1 MKTHLI
7 FYQITILCIF
17 INSCDTGYKE
27 EFSNYSIVLKEVT
40 PITSPTSD
48 NTPNYTFSSSKTG
61 AITYSGSCS
70 SSTTS
75 AIAGNNTIT
84 LNTLFDGT
92 YTDCI
97 IIVSNVM
104 SDSGDNITSS
114 LSISPFTVDTVDE
127 SIEEVT
133 AVTTP
138 TNDTTPNYTFS
149 SIEAGTITYGGSC
162 SSSTTSAIVGNNTIT
177 FNTLS
182 EGTYAN
188 CTITVTNNSGNIAI
202 LSISTFVIDTT
213 APSVSSFTLDDTVLK
228 IGDTPTVSLVFSE
241 AVTSFSTDNI
251 STAAAEGSL
260 GTMSTSDNITWTGTF
275 TPASNTEDTN
285 NYLSLLVGYTDIA
298 GNQGPAIMSGVAGVS
313 TVFIVDTIAP
323 TVNTFTLN
331 DTALKIGDTA
341 TVTLSFSEAVDSFSS
356 SADITVANGALA
368 TMTSSDNITW
378 SGIFTP
384 TTDTEDATNTL
395 SLATSYTDIAGNTG
409 TASTTSN
416 YEVETLAPTVSSF
429 TLDDTKLKP
438 GDNATV
444 TLVFSEVITSFS
456 SIEDIT
462 ATNGALANT
471 MTSSDNRTWTGIFMP
486 SFPVEDWSNTLTL
499 SPYYED
505 MAGNSGIVGASTNYM
520 VDDNDPSVSSFSL
533 DDTALKSGDTPT
545 VTLVFSEPV
554 ASFSSNDD
562 ISVTNANGVLASM
575 SSTDNITWTGTFT
588 PSSNIEDETNTL
600 SLANSWTDV
609 VGNTGAT
616 ATTSNYEVE
625 TLAPSANSFTF
636 SVTQGTSYTDTS
648 GNTTP
653 GFKVG
658 DNATVTLVFR
668 EPVTFFSSDD
678 DISHPYG
685 DLTTMTSTDNITW
698 TGIFTATSNS
708 QDYSNRFSLATS
720 YNDVAGNTGTAST
733 SSYYIVDTKDPLVSS
748 FSPVDGRCFPVT
760 DNISVTFD
768 SPMNTSYITTTTS
781 DTTCRAET
789 IKVSSDNFSTCVRM
803 SSEPVASNSNQT
815 FTLDPVDTLSHNTT
829 YIINVSSGV
838 IKDVFDNTRSV
849 EDNSSFKSSSKPSYS
864 LDSGIFMAV
873 GYYGKIFRSNDN
885 GSSWDNETCEFLTTI
900 QEASFGNNTFV
911 VVGNSGNIL
920 KSTDNGSSFSSVSPY
935 NSNHS
940 LGVAFGNNTFVGVS
954 SSGKIGR
961 STDNGT
967 SFSSVSNSTSKHLY
981 GISFGNNVFLVVGQ
995 DGKII
1000 RSTDDGS
1007 TWNSMISPI
1016 SNTLRGVTFGNN
1028 TSVAVGHNGKI
1039 IRSSDNGSSWDNAT
1053 SPTSNHLYDV
1063 TFGNNTFIGVGQ
1075 NGKIVKSTDNG
1086 SSFSYSTN
1094 NTTSHLY
1101 GVTFGNNTF
1110 VAVGQGGRIVK
1121 SIDNGSTWNSTTSPT
1136 VHNLLGVTFGE

>member
-1 MKTHLI
+1 M
-7 FYQITILCIF
+7 
-17 INSCDTGYKE
+17 
-27 EFSNYSIVLKEVT
+27 
-40 PITSPTSD
+40 
-48 NTPNYTFSSSKTG
+48 
-61 AITYSGSCS
+61 
-70 SSTTS
+70 
-75 AIAGNNTIT
+75 
-84 LNTLFDGT
+84 
-92 YTDCI
+92 
-97 IIVSNVM
+97 
-104 SDSGDNITSS
+104 
-114 LSISPFTVDTVDE
+114 SIS
-127 SIEEVT
+127 S
-133 AVTTP
+133 
-138 TNDTTPNYTFS
+138 
-149 SIEAGTITYGGSC
+149 
-162 SSSTTSAIVGNNTIT
+162 
-177 FNTLS
+177 
-182 EGTYAN
+182 
-188 CTITVTNNSGNIAI
+188 
-202 LSISTFVIDTT
+202 FVIDTT

-228 IGDTPTVSLVFSE
+228 IGDTPTVTLVFSE
-241 AVTSFSTDNI
+241 AITAFSTDNI
-251 STAAAEGSL
+251 STSAAEGTL

-285 NYLSLLVGYTDIA
+285 NYLVLLVGYTDIA
-298 GNQGPAIMSGVAGVS
+298 GNPGPDIMFGAASVG

-323 TVNTFTLN
+323 TVSTFTLS
-331 DTALKIGDTA
+331 DTALKAGDNA
-341 TVTLSFSEAVDSFSS
+341 TVSLVFSEAVDSFAS

-378 SGIFTP
+378 SGILTP
-384 TTDTEDATNTL
+384 ATDTEDATNTL
-395 SLATSYTDIAGNTG
+395 SLATSYTDTAGNTG
-409 TASTTSN
+409 PAATTLN
-416 YEVETLAPTVSSF
+416 YEVETLAPSVSSF
-429 TLDDTKLKP
+429 SFDDTKLKP

-444 TLVFSEVITSFS
+444 TLVFSEVVTSFS
-456 SIEDIT
+456 SNDDIT
-462 ATNGALANT
+462 TTNGALAST
-471 MTSSDNRTWTGIFMP
+471 MTSTDNRTWTGIFVP

-505 MAGNSGIVGASTNYM
+505 MAGNSGIVGASANYM
-520 VDDNDPSVSSFSL
+520 VDDNDPSVSSFTL

-554 ASFSSNDD
+554 DSFSSNDD
-562 ISVTNANGVLASM
+562 ISVTNANGALALM
-575 SSTDNITWTGTFT
+575 TSTDNTTWTGTFT
-588 PSSNIEDETNTL
+588 PSTNSEEPSHTL

-609 VGNTGAT
+609 VGNTGT
-616 ATTSNYEVE
+616 TSTTSNYEVE

-636 SVTQGTSYTDTS
+636 SVAQGTSYTNTS
-648 GNTTP
+648 GSTTP
-653 GFKVG
+653 GFKPG

-668 EPVTFFSSDD
+668 EPVTLFSSDD

-685 DLTTMTSTDNITW
+685 DLTTMTSTDNETW
-698 TGIFTATSNS
+698 TGIFTPTSNS
-708 QDYSNRFSLATS
+708 QDYSNRFSLANS
-720 YNDVAGNTGTAST
+720 YTDVAGNTGTAAT
-733 SSYYIVDTKDPLVSS
+733 TSYYIVDTKDPVVSS

-760 DNISVTFD
+760 ENISVTFD
-768 SPMNTSYITTTTS
+768 SPMTPSYITTTTS

-789 IKVSSDNFSTCVRM
+789 IKMSSDNFSTCVRM

-829 YIINVSSGV
+829 YTINVSTGV

-864 LDSGIFMAV
+864 LDSGIFMGV
-873 GYYGKIFRSNDN
+873 GYYGKIFRSIDN
-885 GSSWDNETCEFLTTI
+885 GSSWDNETCEISTRV
-900 QEASFGNNTFV
+900 QEVSFGNNTFV
-911 VVGNSGNIL
+911 VVGNSGKIL
-920 KSTDNGSSFSSVSPY
+920 RSTDNGSSFSSVSPY

-981 GISFGNNVFLVVGQ
+981 GVSFGNNVFLVVGQ

-1007 TWNSMISPI
+1007 TWNSITSPI

-1028 TSVAVGHNGKI
+1028 KSVAVGHNGKI
-1039 IRSSDNGSSWDNAT
+1039 IRSTDNGSSWDNAT
-1053 SPTSNHLYDV
+1053 SPTSYHLYDV
-1063 TFGNNTFIGVGQ
+1063 TFGNNTFVAVG
-1075 NGKIVKSTDNG
+1075 NSGKIVRSTDNG

-1110 VAVGQGGRIVK
+1110 VGVGQGGRIVR
-1121 SIDNGSTWNSTTSPT
+1121 SIDNGSTWNSPTSPT

>member
-1 MKTHLI
+1 MSI
-7 FYQITILCIF
+7 IIIL
-17 INSCDTGYKE
+17 NSCDEGYKE
-27 EFSNYSIVLKEVT
+27 EFSNYTIVLKEVT
-40 PITSPTSD
+40 AVTSPTSD
-48 NTPNYTFSSSKTG
+48 NTPNYTFSSSESGTISYG
-61 AITYSGSCS
+61 GSCS

-75 AIAGNNTIT
+75 AIEGNNTIT

-92 YTDCI
+92 YTDCK

-114 LSISPFTVDTVDE
+114 LSISPFTVDTIDE

-182 EGTYAN
+182 EGTYSN
-188 CTITVTNNSGNIAI
+188 CTITVTNNSGNSAI
-202 LSISTFVIDTT
+202 LSISPFVIDTT

-228 IGDTPTVSLVFSE
+228 IGDTPTLTLVFSE
-241 AVTSFSTDNI
+241 TVTAFSSDNI
-251 STAAAEGSL
+251 STDNAEGTL
-260 GTMSTSDNITWTGTF
+260 GTISTSDNITWTGTF
-275 TPASNTEDTN
+275 TPASNTEATN
-285 NYLSLLVGYTDIA
+285 KYFVLFLGYTDLAGNPGPVVLTSPIA
-298 GNQGPAIMSGVAGVS
+298 GISNTFIIDTVAPAVS
-313 TVFIVDTIAP
+313 
-323 TVNTFTLN
+323 TFTLS
-331 DTALKIGDTA
+331 DTALKAGDNA
-341 TVTLSFSEAVDSFSS
+341 TVSLVFSEAVDSFAS

-368 TMTSSDNITW
+368 TMTSSDNISW

-384 TTDTEDATNTL
+384 TTDTEDPTNTL
-395 SLATSYTDIAGNTG
+395 SLATSYTDTAGNAG
-409 TASTTSN
+409 PAATTLN
-416 YEVETLAPTVSSF
+416 YEVETLAPSVSSF
-429 TLDDTKLKP
+429 SLDDTKLKP

-444 TLVFSEVITSFS
+444 TLVFSEVVTSFS
-456 SIEDIT
+456 SNDDIT
-462 ATNGALANT
+462 ATNGALAST
-471 MTSSDNRTWTGIFMP
+471 MTSSDNRTWTGIFVP
-486 SFPVEDWSNTLTL
+486 SFPVEDWTNTLTL
-499 SPYYED
+499 SPYYAD
-505 MAGNSGIVGASTNYM
+505 MAGNSGLVGASTNYM
-520 VDDNDPSVSSFSL
+520 VDDNDPSVTSFTL
-533 DDTALKSGDTPT
+533 NDTALKSGDTPT

-562 ISVTNANGVLASM
+562 ISVTNANGSLASM
-575 SSTDNITWTGTFT
+575 ISTDNITWTGTFT
-588 PSSNIEDETNTL
+588 PSTNTEDETNTL

-609 VGNTGAT
+609 VGNTGTT

-648 GNTTP
+648 GSTTP
-653 GFKVG
+653 GFKPG

-685 DLTTMTSTDNITW
+685 DLTTMTSSDNITW
-698 TGIFTATSNS
+698 TGIFTPTSNS

-720 YNDVAGNTGTAST
+720 YKDVAGNTGTAAT
-733 SSYYIVDTKDPLVSS
+733 SSYYIVDTKDPVVSS
-748 FSPVDGRCFPVT
+748 FSPVDGRCFPVS
-760 DNISVTFD
+760 DNITVTFD
-768 SPMNTSYITTTTS
+768 SPMTTSYITTTTA

-789 IKVSSDNFSTCVRM
+789 IKMSSDNFSTCVRM

-829 YIINVSSGV
+829 YTINVSSGV
-838 IKDVFDNTRSV
+838 IMDVFDNTRSV

-864 LDSGIFMAV
+864 LDSGIFMGV

-885 GSSWDNETCEFLTTI
+885 GSSWDNETCELLTTI
-900 QEASFGNNTFV
+900 QEVSFGNNTFV
-911 VVGNSGNIL
+911 VVGNSGYIL
-920 KSTDNGSSFSSVSPY
+920 RSTDNGSSFSSVSPY

-961 STDNGT
+961 SSDNGS

-981 GISFGNNVFLVVGQ
+981 GVSFGNNVFLVVGQ

-1007 TWNSMISPI
+1007 NWNSMTSPI

-1028 TSVAVGHNGKI
+1028 KFVAVAHNGKI
-1039 IRSSDNGSSWDNAT
+1039 IRSTDNGSSWDNAT

-1075 NGKIVKSTDNG
+1075 NGKIVRSTDNG

-1110 VAVGQGGRIVK
+1110 VGVGQGGRIVR